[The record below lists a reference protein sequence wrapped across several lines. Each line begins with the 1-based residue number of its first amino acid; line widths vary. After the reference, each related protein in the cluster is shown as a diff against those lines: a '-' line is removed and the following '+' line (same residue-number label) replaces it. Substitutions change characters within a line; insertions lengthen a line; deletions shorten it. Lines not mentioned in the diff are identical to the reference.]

1 MQRAL
6 VANNLAAAFVAL
18 PVSCTAASD
27 KSAVVF
33 RAVIVSFRIERVTRH
48 RREAD

>member
-33 RAVIVSFRIERVTRH
+33 RAVIVSCRIERVTRH